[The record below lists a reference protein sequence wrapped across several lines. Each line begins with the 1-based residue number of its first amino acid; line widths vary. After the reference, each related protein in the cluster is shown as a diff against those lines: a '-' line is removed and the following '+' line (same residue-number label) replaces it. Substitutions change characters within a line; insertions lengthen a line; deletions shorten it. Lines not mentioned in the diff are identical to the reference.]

1 MGFHGIHP
9 HSGECG
15 YGDSQANAVT
25 TMKRTLRQLMLGGWL
40 LLAGIAWLVPSSV
53 SAQNAAPT
61 QDAAPKSGVVTT
73 SSTSNYILE
82 YGIVI
87 VMFGAALFA
96 VCRSSRRN
104 V

>member
-1 MGFHGIHP
+1 MTIMK
-9 HSGECG
+9 
-15 YGDSQANAVT
+15 QA
-25 TMKRTLRQLMLGGWL
+25 LRQRMRDGWL
-40 LLAGIAWLVPSSV
+40 LLAGGWWL
-53 SAQNAAPT
+53 APAILLA

-73 SSTSNYILE
+73 TTSGSNYILE
-82 YGIVI
+82 YGMVI